1 CSDVGEKAYREAKI
15 EEQLKAI
22 DHKWKDIFFVL
33 TEHKLTKIP
42 TISNW
47 NDINKELDQ
56 DLMDVQQL
64 DLSPFKGPFAEQIT
78 KWSNELI
85 QISSVLEEWNKCQK
99 IWIYLQ
105 PVFDSGDIAKDI
117 PYEHKKFK
125 MTDRMWQDLMNG
137 LKTQNNV
144 KICCLTEG
152 LCEKL
157 KEANMNLEN
166 VEKGLNDYMEKKRGV
181 FPRFYFISNA
191 QFLEILSQTKDIKK
205 VKDNVNKIFEP
216 IDSITLKDDM
226 FITAIHSRFGEK
238 LDFVENVTI
247 HGQNVEIWMKKLEAQ
262 MFKAVHHYMGLS
274 VDDYL
279 KRKRKD
285 WVKDHPGQ
293 IVMAVNQIMWTRE
306 VEKAII
312 EGTLE
317 SYIKT
322 YNERILDLVDLVRE
336 KQTRVMSITLANL
349 ITLDVHNENVMKK
362 LVVKGVKK
370 INEFDWIMNMRY
382 YWDQSLVP
390 DVNNCVVKSV
400 QTDFPYG
407 YEYVGN
413 AEILVITPLTDKC
426 NLTLMGALRLN
437 LGGAPA
443 GPAGTGKTETTKDLA
458 RTLGKLCIVYNCS
471 DDTDY
476 VMIGKFF
483 KGLACCGAWICFD
496 EFNRINIEVLSV
508 IAQQLL
514 TLFGAKDK
522 GLTEITFEES
532 VIKILPTFCVFIT
545 MNPGYAGRTELPD
558 NLKALFRSISM
569 MVPDYKLIAEINLY
583 SSGYVKA
590 SELAT
595 KVVSTMKLSSE
606 QLSTQGHYD
615 FGMRAVKSV
624 LNAARRLKRTEHE
637 TPEDKLLLRALE
649 DVNVPKFVKED
660 IELFRNIISDLF
672 PTTKRPES
680 NYDDLLNNVD
690 KVCAERKYNLIPS
703 QAFKD
708 KIIQLYDTLQV
719 RHGLMIVGPAG
730 GGKTSNYNVLKEA
743 ISRLA
748 DDKTYFKTSTSIIN
762 PKAITHGQLYSEQN
776 LDTGEWSFGI
786 VPTIINEFKRDTS
799 GKVKYWIIFDGPV
812 DAMWIEDMNSVL
824 DDSKKLCLASSDII
838 LLNDMITIMFE
849 VEDLVVASPAT
860 VSRCGMVYMEPS
872 SLGVKPLYVCWI
884 KELDMMLETLQKN
897 NEANAQQN
905 NQSKKDDKKEKK
917 KKEKSES
924 KGDVREL
931 IRKKLTTLF
940 DSYLEDLIYFVRK
953 KIKEPCP
960 TVDNNLASSV
970 MRIIDTFFDKFRSQ
984 EAQFKNMSEE
994 VEATEEVIEG
1004 IFYFSLIWGLGVTT
1018 NEQGR
1023 EAFNKYLRDLI
1034 KTNAI
1039 DKRFAPPEK
1048 DTVYDFLFD
1057 PDKKEWIPWIN
1068 IIEKLDLPHNIG
1080 YTEIIVP
1087 TPDSVRNTHVIT
1099 KLSLSNKHVI
1109 TTGPTGTGKTINVNE
1124 VLGKGLGERYMSIIM
1139 NFSAQTSARQAQE
1152 TIQGKL
1158 QRRGRGRYAP
1168 EKPGAIF
1175 IDDLNMPVRQDSGA
1189 QPPIELL

>member
-1 CSDVGEKAYREAKI
+1 MINCREYRNELAFKFNKLTDMEIEYLREKAKDLNGTIQTGYAQMAHEINREVITINDLKEVQSYIATIPLELNKLKEKTADVDKIYKILDEFNVKLDYIQFEQRMNLMRGPTDINNIKEEKLIQLDKKKEQLAEEQIEKVNELIENINELEANIKELAKYNEETKAESAKTMANYIKDRLEEFKADGIMYNEREMLFNKPRTDWSKIQELEYMLQPYYHMWIGLDRWNTNSKKWLEGNFNKLDGNEIDSTITELIKNFNSALSRFKSEGVDDKIFQICFKYKTLVDEFKPKGELAVALTRGLKDRHWEEITKKTGIDCTPHEGFTFQNILDQGMIKHLEICTEVGEKAYREAKI
-15 EEQLKAI
+15 EEQLKGI
-22 DHKWKDIFFVL
+22 EMKWKEIFFVL
-33 TEHKLTKIP
+33 TEHKLTHLP
-42 TISNW
+42 TIANW
-47 NDINKELDQ
+47 NEINKELDT
-56 DLMDVQQL
+56 DIMDVQQL
-64 DLSPFKGPFAEQIT
+64 DLSPFKGPFAEQIS
-78 KWSNELI
+78 KWNKDLLL
-85 QISSVLEEWNKCQK
+85 ISSVLEEWNKCQK
-99 IWIYLQ
+99 SWIYLQ

-137 LKTQNNV
+137 LKTNNNV
-144 KICCLTEG
+144 KQCCSMEG
-152 LCEKL
+152 LYEKL

-262 MFKAVHHYMGLS
+262 MFKAVHHYMGKS

-279 KRKRKD
+279 QRKRKD

-293 IVMAVNQIMWTRE
+293 IVMAVNQIMWTKE

-312 EGTLE
+312 EGNLE
-317 SYIKT
+317 QYIKT

-349 ITLDVHNENVMKK
+349 ITLDVHNENVMKN
-362 LVVKGVKK
+362 LLVKGVKR

-382 YWDQSLVP
+382 YWDQSLKP
-390 DVNNCVVKSV
+390 DEYNCVVKSV

-458 RTLGKLCIVYNCS
+458 RTLGKLCVVYNCS

-522 GLTEITFEES
+522 GLTEITFEDS

-637 TPEDKLLLRALE
+637 TPEDQLLLRALE
-649 DVNVPKFVKED
+649 DVNVPKFVSED
-660 IELFRNIISDLF
+660 IALFRNIISDLF
-672 PTTKRPES
+672 PTTKRPE
-680 NYDDLLNNVD
+680 
-690 KVCAERKYNLIPS
+690 
-703 QAFKD
+703 
-708 KIIQLYDTLQV
+708 
-719 RHGLMIVGPAG
+719 
-730 GGKTSNYNVLKEA
+730 
-743 ISRLA
+743 
-748 DDKTYFKTSTSIIN
+748 
-762 PKAITHGQLYSEQN
+762 
-776 LDTGEWSFGI
+776 
-786 VPTIINEFKRDTS
+786 
-799 GKVKYWIIFDGPV
+799 
-812 DAMWIEDMNSVL
+812 
-824 DDSKKLCLASSDII
+824 
-838 LLNDMITIMFE
+838 
-849 VEDLVVASPAT
+849 
-860 VSRCGMVYMEPS
+860 
-872 SLGVKPLYVCWI
+872 
-884 KELDMMLETLQKN
+884 
-897 NEANAQQN
+897 
-905 NQSKKDDKKEKK
+905 
-917 KKEKSES
+917 
-924 KGDVREL
+924 
-931 IRKKLTTLF
+931 
-940 DSYLEDLIYFVRK
+940 
-953 KIKEPCP
+953 
-960 TVDNNLASSV
+960 
-970 MRIIDTFFDKFRSQ
+970 
-984 EAQFKNMSEE
+984 
-994 VEATEEVIEG
+994 
-1004 IFYFSLIWGLGVTT
+1004 
-1018 NEQGR
+1018 
-1023 EAFNKYLRDLI
+1023 
-1034 KTNAI
+1034 
-1039 DKRFAPPEK
+1039 
-1048 DTVYDFLFD
+1048 
-1057 PDKKEWIPWIN
+1057 
-1068 IIEKLDLPHNIG
+1068 
-1080 YTEIIVP
+1080 
-1087 TPDSVRNTHVIT
+1087 
-1099 KLSLSNKHVI
+1099 
-1109 TTGPTGTGKTINVNE
+1109 
-1124 VLGKGLGERYMSIIM
+1124 
-1139 NFSAQTSARQAQE
+1139 
-1152 TIQGKL
+1152 
-1158 QRRGRGRYAP
+1158 
-1168 EKPGAIF
+1168 
-1175 IDDLNMPVRQDSGA
+1175 
-1189 QPPIELL
+1189 